1 MTTRADAV
9 LSKEIAEGMEKDPFD
24 GRDVRCWSA
33 LARVVDEDPTYVFDD
48 GDSNGMSVTCM
59 VLTGPFSGA
68 EVQAMVSCPLGGGFE
83 SRPLKG
89 GMRVLLHF
97 LEGKADGHIVAV
109 ASVPGGRENKL
120 PKAMA
125 GLAVDEGGL
134 QTSQLVAPPKGVDL
148 RFYIRGA
155 AFVVR
160 LKGAQDGYCGEFYL
174 EGDDGDA
181 QGFNNTFFR
190 LALNPT
196 TKKLA
201 IKAKLADGT
210 EMALDDGVASLTSGE
225 NSLQVSKSDVRAMCK
240 TFYVE
245 AATIALNGNVLVN
258 CPPGLPPLPVMAALR
273 GVAGPSGVPSI
284 GFFIGA

>member
-1 MTTRADAV
+1 MRADAG
-9 LSKEIAEGMEKDPFD
+9 SAAGMAEALEQDPSD
-24 GRDVRCWSA
+24 GGDTRCWSA
-33 LARVVDEDPTYVFDD
+33 LARVIDEDPTYVFDD

-89 GMRVLLHF
+89 GMRVLLHL
-97 LEGKADGHIVAV
+97 LEGRVDGHIVAV

-210 EMALDDGVASLTSGE
+210 EMALDDGVASLRSGA
-225 NSLQVSKSDVRAMCK
+225 NTIQVGKDDMKILGNTLYIDVGTLAMNG
-240 TFYVE
+240 
-245 AATIALNGNVLVN
+245 TILAN

>member
-1 MTTRADAV
+1 METRRANS
-9 LSKEIAEGMEKDPFD
+9 LQSELAEALEKDRFEGGD
-24 GRDVRCWSA
+24 IVCWSA
-33 LARVVDEDPTYVFDD
+33 LARVADDDPTYVFDD
-48 GDSNGMSVTCM
+48 GDANGMTVTCL
-59 VLTGPFSGA
+59 VQTGPFTGC

-83 SRPLKG
+83 SRPLRG

-97 LEGKADGHIVAV
+97 LDGKPDGDVVAV
-109 ASVPGGRENKL
+109 ASVPGGKENKL

-160 LKGAQDGYCGEFYL
+160 LKGAQEGYCGEFYL

-181 QGFNNTFFR
+181 QGLNNTFFR
-190 LALNPT
+190 LAFNPT

-210 EMALDDGVASLTSGE
+210 EMALDDGVASLRSGG
-225 NSLQVSKSDVRAMCK
+225 NTIQVGKDDMKILGNTLYIDVGTLAM
-240 TFYVE
+240 
-245 AATIALNGNVLVN
+245 NGLVLVN
-258 CPPGLPPLPVMAALR
+258 CPPGATPQPALAALR
-273 GVAGPSGVPSI
+273 GPVGPVGLPSL
-284 GFFIGA
+284 GMFIGL